1 MKLNLQGLLEKIA
14 FGTCFWSSSVRYLGN
29 AHLGR
34 AFEGPIF
41 ITRKKK
47 KKTIQFKRMNLKL
60 ETEESI

>member
-14 FGTCFWSSSVRYLGN
+14 LGTCFWSSSVRYLGN

-47 KKTIQFKRMNLKL
+47 KQYSLK
-60 ETEESI
+60 E